1 MKAPGSYQWLLWLLL
16 FLVIGCAL
24 LSRVSLLPA
33 WAKEGQPPPES
44 EHPPQ
49 YIVQPGDTLYSI
61 ARRFGVEVSEL
72 MRLNH
77 IQDPTTLKPGQ
88 PLLLG
93 EPLPSLSSRGF
104 ERRINNATSW
114 EIDEVGNGTAL
125 PGLSRPPVIAVSPGE
140 VELLARLVHA
150 EARGEPYEGKV
161 AVAAVVINRV
171 RSGSFP
177 NTIRGVILQPAQF
190 KSVENGQIELP
201 PDQESW
207 RAAQEAL
214 AGRDPTGGALYFYNP
229 QKSTALSW
237 WSTRTIT
244 AVIGNHNFA
253 R

>member
-1 MKAPGSYQWLLWLLL
+1 MRALDRYQRLLL
-16 FLVIGCAL
+16 FLAVSCAL
-24 LSRVSLLPA
+24 LAQVFLLPVRA
-33 WAKEGQPPPES
+33 EEGQAPPAPER
-44 EHPPQ
+44 PRQ

-93 EPLPSLSSRGF
+93 EPLPALSSRGL
-104 ERRINNATSW
+104 ERRINNALLPESSAA
-114 EIDEVGNGTAL
+114 GSGTAS
-125 PGLSRPPVIAVSPGE
+125 PGLSRPPVVPVSPEE

-171 RSGSFP
+171 RSGAFP
-177 NTIRGVILQPAQF
+177 NTIRGVIFQPAQF

-207 RAAQEAL
+207 QAAREAI

-237 WSTRTIT
+237 WSTRTVT